1 MKQQTTPP
9 IPVLFRKWPNG
20 HIEAWFP
27 TLPGTYFPSSC
38 QTYAHCHQHAT
49 GYIPVMAERTK
60 SATETEYAP
69 LLRELTE
76 QVGYTLRVVKRVTY
90 QMTQERINALR
101 KVSK

>member
-1 MKQQTTPP
+1 
-9 IPVLFRKWPNG
+9 
-20 HIEAWFP
+20 
-27 TLPGTYFPSSC
+27 
-38 QTYAHCHQHAT
+38 
-49 GYIPVMAERTK
+49 MAERTK